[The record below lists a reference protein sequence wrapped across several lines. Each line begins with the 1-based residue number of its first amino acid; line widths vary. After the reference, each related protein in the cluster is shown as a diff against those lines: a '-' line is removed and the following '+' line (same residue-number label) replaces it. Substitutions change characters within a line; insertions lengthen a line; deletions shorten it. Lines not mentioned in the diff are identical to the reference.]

1 MIAIA
6 LLLLILGLLLSAFF
20 SGNETGFYR
29 ASRVRIVMA
38 ALAGDRTSKL
48 ILGLIN
54 HPSWF
59 VATALIGNN
68 IANYLVSLSIVLLA
82 SLIPHYTWAE
92 LVLPLLFT
100 PLLFIYGELLPKNLF
115 YSAPNQLLRWSAPV
129 WFFFTILFSPLT
141 IALWWLGKLL
151 EKLLGESPEQI
162 RLALAK
168 RELQQFL
175 QEGLEARILMP
186 TQSQLAQSFFLLAA
200 RPVREFCTP
209 LSQIDLVPAKSRI
222 IEVLARAQRKKLSE
236 IPVVQGK
243 RNELVGYV
251 RTIDL
256 LLEKNPKKPI
266 RGIRK
271 IPEIKSTEL
280 YGEALIQMQS
290 GSETMMKVVNPLGQT
305 IGLVTLDQ
313 LTNPMLQGQLDA
325 LQR

>member
-1 MIAIA
+1 MIAAAVI
-6 LLLLILGLLLSAFF
+6 LLVLGLFLSAFF

-38 ALAGDRTSKL
+38 ALSGDRTSKI
-48 ILGLIN
+48 ILRLIN
-54 HPSWF
+54 NPSWF
-59 VATALIGNN
+59 VATALVGNN
-68 IANYLVSLSIVLLA
+68 IANYIVSLSIVLLA
-82 SLIPHYTWAE
+82 SLAPQYPWTE
-92 LVLPLLFT
+92 MVLPLLFT
-100 PLLFIYGELLPKNLF
+100 PFLFVYGELLPKTMF
-115 YSAPNQLLRWSAPV
+115 YSAPNFLLRLSAPGL
-129 WFFFTILFSPLT
+129 FFFTILFSPVT
-141 IALWWLGKLL
+141 IALWGLGKIL
-151 EKLLGESPEQI
+151 ERLLGESPERI
-162 RLALAK
+162 RLGLAK

-175 QEGLEARILMP
+175 QEGLEAKILMP

-200 RPVREFCTP
+200 KPVREFCTP
-209 LSQIDLVPAKSRI
+209 LSQIEIVPAKSRI
-222 IEVLARAQRKKLSE
+222 IDVLNRAKRKKLSE

-266 RGIRK
+266 RRIRK
-271 IPEIKSTEL
+271 IPEIKSSEL

-290 GSETMMKVVNPLGQT
+290 GPETMMKVVNPLGQT